1 VQSVG
6 TSDIA
11 SYLSIQVTPYARFDS
26 LDAVAA
32 LISTKKR

>member
-32 LISTKKR
+32 LIPKKR